1 VPRMVEPPN
10 SVLLLVGREEFTP
23 PGTFG
28 GNIAAATHDCVAVG
42 VLSVDD
48 GPTALD
54 LVPRA
59 KTDGLIRLGE
69 FVIETEG
76 QISVR
81 DVYNREYES
90 MGVEPGSALVTVWG
104 NDDAEPNELTFEV
117 HPADG
122 RDRIGRVRT

>member
-1 VPRMVEPPN
+1 MQDAPVPRMVEPPN
-10 SVLLLVGREEFTP
+10 SVLILVGREEFTP
-23 PGTFG
+23 PTTFG
-28 GNIAAATHDCVAVG
+28 GERAAATHDCVAVG

-48 GPTALD
+48 GPTALQ

-59 KTDGLIRLGE
+59 TTDGLIRLGE

-90 MGVEPGSALVTVWG
+90 LGIEPGSALVTVWG
-104 NDDAEPNELTFEV
+104 NDDAEPNEVIIEV
-117 HPADG
+117 RPAG
-122 RDRIGRVRT
+122 A